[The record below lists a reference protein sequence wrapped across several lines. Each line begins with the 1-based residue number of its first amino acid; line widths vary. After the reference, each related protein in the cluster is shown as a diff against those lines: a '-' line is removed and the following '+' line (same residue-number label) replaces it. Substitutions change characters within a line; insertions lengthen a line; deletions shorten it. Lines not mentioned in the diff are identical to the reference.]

1 MSDREGEKP
10 ISVEGDPP
18 EADWIE
24 QHEPIGDEDDADV
37 FTTEVREADDAVS
50 IESDAPEADWIE
62 QHQPIV
68 EASDEERLLSDDLP
82 EEVVEA
88 GELEQEWIATDEDV
102 EATDN
107 QEIPTPPVANGGRG
121 CNLLAACAH
130 AVLRS
135 GRDAARHL
143 ERSNQR
149 PPS

>member
-1 MSDREGEKP
+1 MSDREDDKP
-10 ISVEGDPP
+10 ISIESDAP

-68 EASDEERLLSDDLP
+68 EAPEEERLPSDDLP
-82 EEVVEA
+82 EEVVDA
-88 GELEQEWIATDEDV
+88 GELEPDWIATDEHV
-102 EATDN
+102 EAADN
-107 QEIPTPPVANGGRG
+107 QEIPTPPPPAGTRG
-121 CNLLAACAH
+121 CNVLAAIAH

-135 GRDAARHL
+135 GCDAARHL
-143 ERSNQR
+143 ERRNRR
-149 PPS
+149 PLG